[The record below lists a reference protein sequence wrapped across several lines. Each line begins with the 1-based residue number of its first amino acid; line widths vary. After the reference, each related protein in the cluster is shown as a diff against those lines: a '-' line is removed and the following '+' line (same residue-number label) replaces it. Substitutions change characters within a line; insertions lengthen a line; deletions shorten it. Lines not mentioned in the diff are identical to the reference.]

1 MLLELAKEIFEWCLV
16 AEDIIVLEQNIIYT

>member
-16 AEDIIVLEQNIIYT
+16 TEDIIVLEQKIIYT